1 MKNLVN
7 NKTMKKDDMKEFL
20 NTLKRLTIKMGE
32 LGRHA
37 SDITPVGKLSFSELN
52 LMTLIGDF
60 ENIKVTELALKYGA
74 TKGAISKMVKKLV
87 QKDLVKKSRTQ
98 ENEKEVLLS
107 LTAMGRV
114 IYNEKEAHFEKLT
127 SDVSKEL
134 EGLTPE
140 QRASLFNV
148 LYLVEDH
155 IDEHLNEEDAEQK

>member
-1 MKNLVN
+1 MVN
-7 NKTMKKDDMKEFL
+7 NKIMKKNDMKEFL

-37 SDITPVGKLSFSELN
+37 SDITPVGKLSFSELS

-60 ENIKVTELALKYGA
+60 ENIKVTELAVKYGA

-87 QKDLVKKSRTQ
+87 QKELVRKSRTQ

-107 LTAMGRV
+107 LTDMGV
-114 IYNEKEAHFEKLT
+114 IIYNEKEAHFEKL
-127 SDVSKEL
+127 SADVTKEL

-140 QRASLFNV
+140 QRAAWFNV
-148 LYLVEDH
+148 LDLVEGH
-155 IDEHLNEEDAEQK
+155 IDEHLHEDEAYKI

>member
-1 MKNLVN
+1 
-7 NKTMKKDDMKEFL
+7 MKKDDMKEFL

-32 LGRHA
+32 LARHA

-107 LTAMGRV
+107 LTAMGRI

-127 SDVSKEL
+127 SDVTKEL

-140 QRASLFNV
+140 QRVSLFNV

-155 IDEHLNEEDAEQK
+155 IDEHLNEKDAEQE

>member
-1 MKNLVN
+1 
-7 NKTMKKDDMKEFL
+7 MKKDDMKEFL

-127 SDVSKEL
+127 SDVTKEL

-155 IDEHLNEEDAEQK
+155 IDEHLNEGDAEQE